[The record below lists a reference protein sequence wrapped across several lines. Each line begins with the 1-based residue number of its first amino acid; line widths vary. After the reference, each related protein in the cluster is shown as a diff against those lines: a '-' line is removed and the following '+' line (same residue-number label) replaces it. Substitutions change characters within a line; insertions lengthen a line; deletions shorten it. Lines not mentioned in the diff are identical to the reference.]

1 MLNHSILFKNLS
13 GPYIEFNGK
22 YSLQYFT
29 NISNFRKWVRGE
41 QPVTTVFFGISN
53 EIIEK
58 CRTGVL

>member
-1 MLNHSILFKNLS
+1 MLNHSILFKSLS

-29 NISNFRKWVRGE
+29 NISNFRKWVGG
-41 QPVTTVFFGISN
+41 QPVTTVFVGISN

-58 CRTGVL
+58 CCTGVL

>member
-29 NISNFRKWVRGE
+29 NISNFRKWVRGGNLKP
-41 QPVTTVFFGISN
+41 QFFFVYLM
-53 EIIEK
+53 K
-58 CRTGVL
+58 